1 MERAKWVWLNLLW
14 SADISS
20 GLLHSITSALKIGA
34 FSTNAV
40 EGPKN
45 VQFQNWSYKNP
56 FPSFFLLLSKFQSWK
71 CWYWWELGCIFCK
84 SMHKPSPHF
93 PERKINKIFVVWKM
107 LQYSCTLQIPEYYA
121 ILRLCKQM
129 GFCMSFYI
137 LFLWKTAFFCFFM

>member
-1 MERAKWVWLNLLW
+1 MGMIKF
-14 SADISS
+14 
-20 GLLHSITSALKIGA
+20 ALVCRHFRLAALYRKCFKNWCI
-34 FSTNAV
+34 FNKCYRR
-40 EGPKN
+40 PKN

-56 FPSFFLLLSKFQSWK
+56 FPSFFLILSKFQSWK

-84 SMHKPSPHF
+84 SVHKPSPHF

-137 LFLWKTAFFCFFM
+137 LFLWKTAFFFFAFFM